1 MLLKNVLNLGMVVY
15 ASNLRQQDTKIG
27 EIL

>member
-1 MLLKNVLNLGMVVY
+1 MLLKNVLNLGVVEY
-15 ASNLRQQDTKIG
+15 ASNLRQQDTEIG